1 MSNGLMLG
9 FGPFDGSTHDSYA
22 ADVVGL
28 DQLLIEHLTF
38 ADGAQFDLFLDLGYR
53 LGHSMITPFRTRRNM
68 TREEAEWN
76 RRISRRRVVV
86 EWSIG
91 KLKIFLKC

>member
-22 ADVVGL
+22 ADVGL

-38 ADGAQFDLFLDLGYR
+38 DHGAQFNLFLDLGYC

-76 RRISRRRVVV
+76 RRICRRRVVV
-86 EWSIG
+86 EWSNW
-91 KLKIFLKC
+91 KVEKPF

>member
-1 MSNGLMLG
+1 MANGLMLV

-38 ADGAQFDLFLDLGYR
+38 DHGAQFNLFLDLGYR
-53 LGHSMITPFRTRRNM
+53 LGHRLITPFKTRRNM
-68 TREEAEWN
+68 TRARKLNGIGEYVGEE
-76 RRISRRRVVV
+76 
-86 EWSIG
+86 
-91 KLKIFLKC
+91 